1 MIRKR
6 KTRNKLNLYPSHV
19 VMIRVCP
26 NCNYTRKASDTAPE
40 WQCPACEKAYNKGS
54 GARVD
59 TDYGRSVPLKQPSP
73 SGGGVFK
80 WVLLIVLA
88 SSVAWVAHSLWP
100 EKSAFAKSST
110 QRGAQPEVIMYAT
123 EWCGYCAAARQF
135 FSDNGIRFL
144 ELDVERTSAGYEGHR
159 KLGGNGVPIIVV
171 GDDIVQG
178 FDEGKLRSLL
188 KPWMKRS

>member
-1 MIRKR
+1 
-6 KTRNKLNLYPSHV
+6 
-19 VMIRVCP
+19 MIRVCP

-59 TDYGRSVPLKQPSP
+59 TDYGRSVSLKQPSS

-80 WVLLIVLA
+80 WVLVIVFA
-88 SSVAWVAHSLWP
+88 SSAAWAAHSLWP
-100 EKSAFAKSST
+100 EKPAFAKSST

-159 KLGGNGVPIIVV
+159 KLGGNGVPIIVI
-171 GDDIVQG
+171 GDDIVHG